1 MTLEP
6 GNGLATIASRHSVED
21 TVAKLESILQ
31 AKGIKLFA
39 VIDHSGEAKKAGLDL
54 RPTKVL
60 IFGNPLAGTELM
72 VAAPSVAI
80 DLPLKILI
88 SEDASGTVWISY
100 NDPAYLQA
108 RHGFPKEMLPNIAG
122 IAVLAAR
129 AAE

>member
-1 MTLEP
+1 MASEE
-6 GNGLATIASRHSVED
+6 NGVATILSHHSVED
-21 TVAKLESILQ
+21 TVAKLQSMLQ

-60 IFGNPLAGTELM
+60 IFGDPQAGTPLM
-72 VAAPSVAI
+72 VASPSVAI
-80 DLPLKILI
+80 DLPLKILV
-88 SEDASGTVWISY
+88 SEDAAGEVWVSY
-100 NDPAYLQA
+100 NLPGYLRT

-122 IAVLAAR
+122 IAELAAR

>member
-1 MTLEP
+1 MASEE
-6 GNGLATIASRHSVED
+6 NGVATILSHHSVED
-21 TVAKLESILQ
+21 TVAKLQSMLQ

-60 IFGNPLAGTELM
+60 IFGDPQAGTPLM
-72 VAAPSVAI
+72 VASPSVAI

-100 NDPAYLQA
+100 NLPEYLQA

-122 IAVLAAR
+122 IAELAAR

>member
-1 MTLEP
+1 MTE
-6 GNGLATIASRHSVED
+6 NGIATIASHHSVDE
-21 TVAKLESILQ
+21 TAAKLESILQ

-60 IFGNPLAGTELM
+60 IFGSPLAGTPLM
-72 VAAPSVAI
+72 AASPSVAI

-88 SEDASGTVWISY
+88 SEDQDGAVWISY
-100 NDPAYLQA
+100 TLPEYLQA

-122 IAVLAAR
+122 IAILAAR